1 MSRTMSQCRMR
12 EMRRELS
19 IFNRRV
25 SLRALSGRVKEKKTE
40 REDRKKRPTGIF
52 PLILRLTSS
61 SADEERASSRG
72 NDRLV
77 HVSYQLP
84 YRMSLSFAPCDCF
97 QTLSLKSRLL
107 FLHRGPLNIRA
118 SADSAKPR
126 GQVRGGGRF
135 LSRNAITKLA
145 RLKWTFSFFKKTRR
159 NFFFHLIFHGAMKC
173 CFF

>member
-25 SLRALSGRVKEKKTE
+25 SLRALSGRVKEKKQRE
-40 REDRKKRPTGIF
+40 REQKKETNWDLPSH
-52 PLILRLTSS
+52 LTSS

-145 RLKWTFSFFKKTRR
+145 RLK
-159 NFFFHLIFHGAMKC
+159 
-173 CFF
+173 